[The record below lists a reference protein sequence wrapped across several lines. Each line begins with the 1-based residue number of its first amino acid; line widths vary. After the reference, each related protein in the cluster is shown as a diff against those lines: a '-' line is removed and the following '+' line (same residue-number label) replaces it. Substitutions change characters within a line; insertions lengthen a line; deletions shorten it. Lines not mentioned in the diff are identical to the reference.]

1 MLFLK
6 KKRIEVY
13 APISGEVISIE
24 KVEDPVFSNKMLG
37 DGFAIIPK
45 KGKETKEAT
54 FIAPISGVLT
64 TILDTGHAYGITEKS
79 TKVECLIHIGM
90 DTVELNGNGFS
101 AKVHKE
107 DKVIAND
114 TPLVAVNLDTM
125 KKNNKD
131 LTTPVI
137 FTKET
142 IAEQGYKINI
152 LKFGQVKAGDVVAEL
167 VKAPERAEIS

>member
-1 MLFLK
+1 MFFLK

-13 APISGEVISIE
+13 APISGEVINIE

-45 KGKETKEAT
+45 KGATKEAT

-64 TILDTGHAYGITEKS
+64 TVLDTGHAYGITEKT

-90 DTVELNGNGFS
+90 DTVELNGNGFN

-107 DKVIAND
+107 DKIIAND
-114 TPLVAVNLDTM
+114 TQLVAVNLDTM
-125 KKNNKD
+125 KEHNKD

-137 FTKET
+137 FTNET

-167 VKAPERAEIS
+167 VKAPERAVIS